1 MTGPLPGGI
10 DFAIVHRALWCA
22 APAYAR
28 GRLNVLALVRASN
41 LPRGVFIQETAVPQT
56 SALKPKQ
63 LEEFERQGVVRLEG
77 LLSADSLRAARD
89 VVLRQLAKLGLWKDG
104 AWRLDAV
111 PRPQWP
117 DHGLK
122 TSKVIGNR
130 HEALAALIADPA
142 LRAAVGSLLGGRAYA
157 ARGSYKRPQVLFTLP
172 NAKTWTLPD
181 GWHADSPRLASNES
195 AGVQLFTFLEPV
207 EPRGGGTVVVAGSH
221 RLMNEGR
228 HIRPKDLVSRLRRE
242 VFFRDLTLARPS
254 LGGQSAGLPAG
265 AVDGVP
271 LQVMEITGE
280 PRDAWL
286 MDLRVLHASA
296 PNAGDRPRVMLTHR
310 YERADLLSEV
320 AEAWGWR

>member
-1 MTGPLPGGI
+1 M
-10 DFAIVHRALWCA
+10 
-22 APAYAR
+22 
-28 GRLNVLALVRASN
+28 
-41 LPRGVFIQETAVPQT
+41 
-56 SALKPKQ
+56 
-63 LEEFERQGVVRLEG
+63 RLEG
-77 LLSADSLRAARD
+77 LLSAQSVRPARD
-89 VVLRQLAKLGLWKDG
+89 VVLRQLAKVGLWKDG

-130 HEALAALIADPA
+130 HEALAALVADPA
-142 LRAAVGSLLGGRAYA
+142 LRAAVDTLLGGQACA

-172 NAKTWTLPD
+172 NTETWSLPD
-181 GWHADSPRLASNES
+181 GWHSDSPRLASNQS

-207 EPRGGGTVVVAGSH
+207 DPRGGGTVVIAGSH

-228 HIRPKDLVSRLRRE
+228 HVRPRDLVSRLRKE
-242 VFFRDLTLARPS
+242 AFFRDML
-254 LGGQSAGLPAG
+254 SAAPCASLPAG
-265 AVDGVP
+265 TVNGEP
-271 LQVMEITGE
+271 LQVMEVTGS
-280 PRDAWL
+280 PGDVWL

-310 YERADLLSEV
+310 FERADLLSEA